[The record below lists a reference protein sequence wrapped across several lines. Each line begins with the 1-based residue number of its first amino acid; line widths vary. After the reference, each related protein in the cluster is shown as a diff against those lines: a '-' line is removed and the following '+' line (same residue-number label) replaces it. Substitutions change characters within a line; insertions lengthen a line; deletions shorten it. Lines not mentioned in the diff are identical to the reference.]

1 MAGKTPASKRLLD
14 KRLSQRASGT
24 RVEVRDCCTSAT
36 LRAESQVAADPQRRW
51 RAILGEGV

>member
-36 LRAESQVAADPQRRW
+36 LRAESQVA
-51 RAILGEGV
+51 G